1 MFYHD
6 SKLQYEVKVDKPDP
20 MFAKM
25 LQQAIGGIEGEIRVC
40 LQYLF
45 QAWGNRG
52 PVKYRD
58 MLMETGTEEIA
69 HIEMLATAVALNL
82 DTASNDVKDAMAAES
97 PIVEAIMGGAN
108 PRHYLSSGMAALAAD
123 ANGVPF
129 NGSWVVGTGN
139 LAADMYANVM
149 AESTGRVLAT
159 RLWHATNDK
168 GMKDMLSFLIAR
180 DTMHQNQWLA
190 VIEELGGLKAV
201 HPIPN
206 SFPQEEENGKF
217 AYSFLSTNIATDV
230 NGEGASS
237 QGRWS
242 SGESMDGKGQ
252 FSFEKAMPFGEK
264 PDLGK
269 PAPEGFAQK
278 EQMGGDDD
286 GFVDKVKSTFR
297 NL

>member
-40 LQYLF
+40 LQYMF
-45 QAWGNRG
+45 QAWGSRG
-52 PVKYRD
+52 PAKYRD
-58 MLMETGTEEIA
+58 MLLETGTEEMA

-82 DTASNDVKDAMAAES
+82 ETAPNDLKDEMAADS
-97 PIVEAIMGGAN
+97 PIVEAIMGGAD
-108 PRHYLSSGMAALAAD
+108 PRHYLSAGLAAMATD
-123 ANGVPF
+123 SNGVPF
-129 NGSWVVGTGN
+129 NGSWVVGSGN

-159 RLWHATNDK
+159 RLWNSTQDK
-168 GMKDMLSFLIAR
+168 GMKDMLAFLIAR

-190 VIEELGGLKAV
+190 VLEEIGGLKGN

-206 SFPQEEENGKF
+206 SFSQSEENTKF
-217 AYSFLSTNIATDV
+217 SYSFLSTNIATDV
-230 NGEGASS
+230 NEST
-237 QGRWS
+237 QKDGRWTH
-242 SGESMDGKGQ
+242 GESIDGKGE
-252 FSFEKAMPFGEK
+252 FTFEKAMPFGEK
-264 PDLGK
+264 PKL
-269 PAPEGFAQK
+269 APPVPDGFAQK
-278 EQMGGDDD
+278 EQMIDDET
-286 GFVDKVKSTFR
+286 GFIKSVFR

>member
-6 SKLQYEVKVDKPDP
+6 SKLQYEVKVDRPDP

-45 QAWGNRG
+45 QAWGCRG
-52 PVKYRD
+52 PEKYRN

-82 DTASNDVKDAMAAES
+82 ETAPNTMKDEMAAES
-97 PIVEAIMGGAN
+97 PLIEAIMGGAD
-108 PRHYLSSGMAALAAD
+108 PRHYLSAGMAAMATD
-123 ANGVPF
+123 SNGVPF
-129 NGSWVVGTGN
+129 NGSWVVGSGN

-159 RLWHATNDK
+159 RLWNSTQDK
-168 GMKDMLSFLIAR
+168 GMKDMLAFLIAR

-190 VIEELGGLKAV
+190 VLEELGGFTGN

-206 SFPQEEENGKF
+206 TFPQANENSKF
-217 AYSFLSTNIATDV
+217 SYSFFSTDIATDAA
-230 NGEGASS
+230 GPEAKFG
-237 QGRWS
+237 GRWTK
-242 SGESMDGKGQ
+242 GESIDGKGD
-252 FSFEKAMPFGEK
+252 FTFEKAMPYGDK
-264 PDLGK
+264 PNLAP
-269 PAPEGFAQK
+269 PAPEGFAQR
-278 EQMGGDDD
+278 EQMADAA
-286 GFVDKVKSTFR
+286 GFIKSM
-297 NL
+297 L

>member
-45 QAWGNRG
+45 QAYGARG
-52 PVKYRD
+52 PAKYRD
-58 MLMETGTEEIA
+58 MLMETGTEELA

-82 DTASNDVKDAMAAES
+82 EPASSVFKDEMAAES
-97 PIVEAIMGGAN
+97 PIVEAIMGGAD
-108 PRHYLSSGMAALAAD
+108 PRHYLSAGMAALATD
-123 ANGVPF
+123 SNGVPF
-129 NGSWVVGTGN
+129 NGSWVVGSGN

-159 RLWHATNDK
+159 RLWNITEDK
-168 GMKDMLSFLIAR
+168 GMKDMLAFLIAR

-190 VIEELGGLKAV
+190 VLEEIGGFEGN

-206 SFPQEEENGKF
+206 SFPQTEENSKF
-217 AYSFLSTNIATDV
+217 SYSFLSTNIETEIDQDA
-230 NGEGASS
+230 AA
-237 QGRWS
+237 GRWA
-242 SGESMDGKGQ
+242 SGTSIDGKGE
-252 FSFEKAMPFGEK
+252 FTFEKAIPYGEK
-264 PDLGK
+264 PNL
-269 PAPEGFAQK
+269 APPHPDGFAQSQQMIDK
-278 EQMGGDDD
+278 EDN
-286 GFVDKVKSTFR
+286 FIKSVFR
-297 NL
+297 DL

>member
-6 SKLQYEVKVDKPDP
+6 SKLQFEVKVDKPDP
-20 MFAKM
+20 MFAKL

-45 QAWGNRG
+45 QAWGARG

-58 MLMETGTEEIA
+58 MLLETGTEEIG

-82 DTASNDVKDAMAAES
+82 ETAPNDMKDEMAADS
-97 PIVEAIMGGAN
+97 PIIEAIMGGAN
-108 PRHYLSSGMAALAAD
+108 PRHYLSAGLAAMACD
-123 ANGVPF
+123 SNGVPF
-129 NGSWVVGTGN
+129 NGSWVVGSGN

-159 RLWHATNDK
+159 RLWNSTQDK
-168 GMKDMLSFLIAR
+168 GMKDMLAFLIAR

-190 VIEELGGLKAV
+190 VLEELGGVNAV

-206 SFPQEEENGKF
+206 TFPQEEEVNKF
-217 AYSFLSTNIATDV
+217 AYTFLSTNIATEAD
-230 NGEGASS
+230 GSGGASS
-237 QGRWS
+237 SEGRWA
-242 SGESMDGKGQ
+242 SGPSIDGKGE

-264 PDLGK
+264 PVLG
-269 PAPEGFAQK
+269 PPPPSGFAQK
-278 EQMGGDDD
+278 EQMAAED
-286 GFVDKVKSTFR
+286 GFIKSVFK

>member
-20 MFAKM
+20 MFAKL

-45 QAWGNRG
+45 QAWGARG

-58 MLMETGTEEIA
+58 MLLETGTEEIA

-82 DTASNDVKDAMAAES
+82 EPASNALKDEMAAES
-97 PIVEAIMGGAN
+97 PIIEAIMGGAD
-108 PRHYLSSGMAALAAD
+108 PRHYLSSGMAALASD
-123 ANGVPF
+123 SNGVPF
-129 NGSWVVGTGN
+129 NGSWVVGSGN

-149 AESTGRVLAT
+149 AESTGRLLAT
-159 RLWHATNDK
+159 RLWNSTNDK

-190 VIEELGGLKAV
+190 VLEEIGGLQGN

-206 SFPQEEENGKF
+206 SFPQENENSKF
-217 AYSFLSTNIATDV
+217 SYAFLSTNMATEVDT
-230 NGEGASS
+230 NESS
-237 QGRWS
+237 TGRWA
-242 SGESMDGKGQ
+242 SGQSIDGKGE
-252 FSFEKAMPFGEK
+252 FSFEKAMPYGEK
-264 PDLGK
+264 PILG
-269 PAPEGFAQK
+269 PPHPDGFAQQQ
-278 EQMGGDDD
+278 QMKDDED
-286 GFVDKVKSTFR
+286 NWIKSVFKK
-297 NL
+297 L

>member
-20 MFAKM
+20 MFAKL
-25 LQQAIGGIEGEIRVC
+25 LQQAIGGIEGEMRVC
-40 LQYLF
+40 MQYLF

-58 MLMETGTEEIA
+58 MLMETGTEELA

-82 DTASNDVKDAMAAES
+82 EPASSAFKDEMAAES

-108 PRHYLSSGMAALAAD
+108 PRHYLSAGMAALAAD

-129 NGSWVVGTGN
+129 NGSWIVATGN
-139 LAADMYANVM
+139 LAADMTANVM

-159 RLWHATNDK
+159 RLWNATSDK

-180 DTMHQNQWLA
+180 DTMHQNQWSA
-190 VIEELGGLKAV
+190 VLEELGGA
-201 HPIPN
+201 HGAMPIPN
-206 SFPQEEENGKF
+206 SFPESEQNNKF

-230 NGEGASS
+230 DAEGTAM
-237 QGRWS
+237 GRWT
-242 SGESMDGKGQ
+242 SGKSIDGKGE
-252 FSFEKAMPFGEK
+252 FTFEKAMPFGEK
-264 PDLGK
+264 PVLG
-269 PAPEGFAQK
+269 PPHPDGFAQK
-278 EQMGGDDD
+278 EQMMDAEGG
-286 GFVDKVKSTFR
+286 GFIKNVLK

>member
-45 QAWGNRG
+45 QAYGCRG

-58 MLMETGTEEIA
+58 MLMETGTEELA

-82 DTASNDVKDAMAAES
+82 EPASSVFKDEMAAES
-97 PIVEAIMGGAN
+97 PIVEAIMGGAD
-108 PRHYLSSGMAALAAD
+108 PRHYLSAGMAAMASD
-123 ANGVPF
+123 SNGVPF
-129 NGSWVVGTGN
+129 NGSWVVGSGN

-149 AESTGRVLAT
+149 AESTGRLLAT
-159 RLWHATNDK
+159 RLWNITEDK
-168 GMKDMLSFLIAR
+168 GMKDMLAFLIAR

-190 VIEELGGLKAV
+190 VLEEIGGLEGN

-206 SFPQEEENGKF
+206 TFPQAEENSKF
-217 AYSFLSTNIATDV
+217 SYAFLSTDINTGVDDDQA
-230 NGEGASS
+230 A
-237 QGRWS
+237 GRWT
-242 SGESMDGKGQ
+242 SGKSIDGKGE
-252 FSFEKAMPFGEK
+252 FTFEKAMPFGEK
-264 PDLGK
+264 PNL
-269 PAPEGFAQK
+269 APPHPDGFAQSQ
-278 EQMGGDDD
+278 QMTDKDDN
-286 GFVDKVKSTFR
+286 FIKSVFR

>member
-6 SKLQYEVKVDKPDP
+6 GKLQYEVKVEKPDP

-45 QAWGNRG
+45 QAWGARG
-52 PVKYRD
+52 PAKYRD
-58 MLMETGTEEIA
+58 MLLETGTEEIA

-82 DTASNDVKDAMAAES
+82 ETAPNDMKDEMAADS

-108 PRHYLSSGMAALAAD
+108 PRHYLSTGLAAMAVD
-123 ANGVPF
+123 SNGVPF
-129 NGSWVVGTGN
+129 NGSWVVGSGN
-139 LAADMYANVM
+139 LAADMHANVM

-159 RLWHATNDK
+159 RLWNSTNDK
-168 GMKDMLSFLIAR
+168 GMKDMLAFLIAR

-190 VIEELGGLKAV
+190 VLEEIGGLKGS

-206 SFPQEEENGKF
+206 SFPQEEEISKF
-217 AYSFLSTNIATDV
+217 SYTFLSTNIGTDV
-230 NGEGASS
+230 EGQGASA

-242 SGESMDGKGQ
+242 SGESIDGKGE
-252 FSFEKAMPFGEK
+252 FTFEKAMPYGDK
-264 PDLGK
+264 PNLA
-269 PAPEGFAQK
+269 PPRPEGFAQK
-278 EQMGGDDD
+278 EQMMNED
-286 GFVDKVKSTFR
+286 GFIKSVFR

>member
-6 SKLQYEVKVDKPDP
+6 SKLQYDVKVDRPDP

-25 LQQAIGGIEGEIRVC
+25 LQQAIGGIEGEMRVC

-45 QAWGNRG
+45 QAFGARG
-52 PVKYRD
+52 PAKYRD
-58 MLMETGTEEIA
+58 MLMETGTEELA

-82 DTASNDVKDAMAAES
+82 ETAPNDMMDEMVSDSPILEAILGGADPRHFLSAGLAAMAT
-97 PIVEAIMGGAN
+97 
-108 PRHYLSSGMAALAAD
+108 D

-129 NGSWVVGTGN
+129 NGSWIVASGN

-159 RLWHATNDK
+159 RLWSATEDK

-190 VIEELGGLKAV
+190 VLEELGGLKGV

-206 SFPQEEENGKF
+206 SFPQTEENEKF
-217 AYSFLSTNIATDV
+217 SYSFLSTNVATEIAEGSHV
-230 NGEGASS
+230 NA
-237 QGRWS
+237 RWTA
-242 SGESMDGKGQ
+242 GTSMDGKGS
-252 FSFEKAMPFGEK
+252 FSFEKAIPYGEK
-264 PDLGK
+264 PKLAD

-278 EQMGGDDD
+278 EQMGDSDD
-286 GFVDKVKSTFR
+286 GFFKKMFK

>member
-45 QAWGNRG
+45 QSFGARD
-52 PVKYRD
+52 PAKYRD
-58 MLMETGTEEIA
+58 MLMETGTEELA

-82 DTASNDVKDAMAAES
+82 EPASSIFKDEMAAES
-97 PIVEAIMGGAN
+97 PIVEAIMGGAD
-108 PRHYLSSGMAALAAD
+108 PRHYLSAGMAALASD
-123 ANGVPF
+123 SNGVPF
-129 NGSWVVGTGN
+129 NGSWVVGSGN

-159 RLWHATNDK
+159 RLWNITEDK
-168 GMKDMLSFLIAR
+168 GMKDMLAFLIAR

-190 VIEELGGLKAV
+190 VLEEIGGFEGN

-206 SFPQEEENGKF
+206 SFPQTEENSKF
-217 AYSFLSTNIATDV
+217 SYAFVSTNINPEMDENAA
-230 NGEGASS
+230 GA
-237 QGRWS
+237 RWTHGKS
-242 SGESMDGKGQ
+242 IDGKGE
-252 FSFEKAMPFGEK
+252 FTLEKAYPLGEK
-264 PDLGK
+264 PNL
-269 PAPEGFAQK
+269 APPHPDGFAQSQ
-278 EQMGGDDD
+278 QMIDKDDN
-286 GFVDKVKSTFR
+286 FIKAAFR